1 MSAIQRLLAS
11 PHKAVKAGA
20 LADIIDDNAEHDA
33 GWPADRRW
41 LCAMCTKAHIK
52 YDELADMLQLSGYP
66 RPSMGDH
73 AYRVVLVELLAVE
86 GATLATVIA
95 GAGGDSAYLAGLVGQ

>member
-1 MSAIQRLLAS
+1 MSAIQRLLES
-11 PHKAVKAGA
+11 PHKAIKVGT
-20 LADIIDDNAEHDA
+20 LMDIIDDNAEHDA

-41 LCAMCTKAHIK
+41 LCAACSKVHIK
-52 YDELADMLQLSGYP
+52 YEDLAAMLQLSGYP
-66 RPSMGDH
+66 RPSQGDH

-86 GATLATVIA
+86 GATLASVVA

>member
-1 MSAIQRLLAS
+1 MSAIQQLLAS
-11 PHKAVKAGA
+11 PPKAVKAGVM
-20 LADIIDDNAEHDA
+20 ADIIDNNAEHDA

-41 LCAMCTKAHIK
+41 LCAACSKAHIK

-66 RPSMGDH
+66 RPSMGNH

>member
-1 MSAIQRLLAS
+1 MSAIQRLLES
-11 PHKAVKAGA
+11 PHNAIKEGV
-20 LADIIDDNAEHDA
+20 LTDVIDDNAEHDA

-41 LCAMCTKAHIK
+41 LCAACSKVHIK
-52 YDELADMLQLSGYP
+52 YDKLADMLQLSGYP

-95 GAGGDSAYLAGLVGQ
+95 GAGDDSAYLAGLVGQ

>member
-1 MSAIQRLLAS
+1 MTAIQRLLES
-11 PHKAVKAGA
+11 PHKAVRAGVM
-20 LADIIDDNAEHDA
+20 ADIIDDNAEHDA

-41 LCAMCTKAHIK
+41 LCAMCAKAHIA
-52 YDELADMLQLSGYP
+52 YEDLAAMLQLSGYP